1 MMGETGACGPPE
13 EVVRMT
19 KLETLRRED
28 GQTMSEYGVILAV
41 ITPAIVAVLAL
52 LSTTIGNRFLGVLE
66 LFS

>member
-1 MMGETGACGPPE
+1 
-13 EVVRMT
+13 MT
-19 KLETLRRED
+19 RFETLRRED

-52 LSTTIGNRFLGVLE
+52 LSATIGNRFLGVLE